1 MFRIKCDLPDE
12 EECPKSLWSISH
24 SHTTLRRVWSSS
36 LKTQK
41 ALGWTLMFEGGGCE
55 KESWVAIAKWHHPMQ
70 LCKKRF
76 KNVMYLSNIY
86 SQGSTLGHI
95 VQPGTRNLRWPFV
108 YLASSRAKKKWWHS
122 STQSVLGPCADC
134 VQWVLVGATAL
145 LLCAR
150 LKSRSVWFGSAL
162 CLIRLFLGYW
172 LTCSQAKCISLFK
185 NPFRFFP
192 LRSSSRSYLL
202 TRFSQLCIAF
212 FLFFQ
217 DSKVHSTCCTFNDN
231 VKPAFLSVRSSSW
244 TSAGFGPTHLSPVCF
259 SDLRPSAKFTD
270 THTDK
275 SATVPDSFVIYSKRS
290 AGSELHMTWRSR
302 PSIRLP
308 KRQVDGSFKGLDTS
322 CKYARQQ
329 TGDQENL

>member
-1 MFRIKCDLPDE
+1 
-12 EECPKSLWSISH
+12 
-24 SHTTLRRVWSSS
+24 
-36 LKTQK
+36 
-41 ALGWTLMFEGGGCE
+41 
-55 KESWVAIAKWHHPMQ
+55 MQ
-70 LCKKRF
+70 LYKNRF
-76 KNVMYLSNIY
+76 KNIIYLSIIY

-122 STQSVLGPCADC
+122 STQCSGSVR
-134 VQWVLVGATAL
+134 W
-145 LLCAR
+145 LCAVSPGR
-150 LKSRSVWFGSAL
+150 GNSSASLCQTEVQKCLVWLS
-162 CLIRLFLGYW
+162 
-172 LTCSQAKCISLFK
+172 SLFDQAVSGILTDLLSSQMHLSLQK
-185 NPFRFFP
+185 SFPFFS
-192 LRSSSRSYLL
+192 LRSSSRSSLL
-202 TRFSQLCIAF
+202 TRFSQLYIAF

-217 DSKVHSTCCTFNDN
+217 DSKVHSTCCTFNYN
-231 VKPAFLSVRSSSW
+231 VKPAPLSVRSSSW

-275 SATVPDSFVIYSKRS
+275 SATVPDSFVIDSKS
-290 AGSELHMTWRSR
+290 LAGSELHMTGRSG
-302 PSIRLP
+302 PSVRIP